1 MEIKKA
7 NNFFEIQDAVAFN
20 IPVDDKHLFYTD
32 FSNFRNDFKE
42 KKIYKHLNI
51 NPRTNKCNPL
61 QTPKKIFLSGYR
73 GTGKT
78 SELLKLT
85 NSIDDTK
92 CYFSI
97 FVNISD
103 EELDT
108 NNIET
113 VDVLILMVEK
123 LVAKLE
129 KKGAS
134 VDENI
139 ISSFYDWYASRIEE
153 VNSNTKATGSIE
165 AEAKASIGLLGL
177 LTLLTKTKAQLQTST
192 ETKEVIRQVFNN
204 KFSDFSTK
212 FNEFILSL
220 KEKFNEKGHYQD
232 ILFILD
238 GFEKIGSDEDR
249 KKILINDSNK
259 FTIINAHMI
268 TTLPIELFSEKNRLN
283 HFSTTLYFPLIDLE
297 LKGATDK
304 MREFILKRVDI
315 GLFEN
320 NEILN
325 KIIKYGAGH
334 PRQTL
339 QIISRAFVE
348 AEEECI
354 DSQAINKTISLLSR
368 EMSVIDDNEKMVL
381 NQIKNKEE
389 ITSLDTYT
397 GLKAKN
403 IIFDYGMEENE
414 TVINPIILENKKL
427 FASST
432 LQ

>member
-1 MEIKKA
+1 MKIKKA
-7 NNFFEIQDAVAFN
+7 NDFFEIQDAVAFN

-32 FSNFRNDFKE
+32 FSDFRNDFKE
-42 KKIYKHLNI
+42 KKIYRHLNI
-51 NPRTNKCNPL
+51 NPNTNKCNPL
-61 QTPKKIFLSGYR
+61 QTTKKIFLSGYR

-85 NSIDDTK
+85 NSINDTK

-97 FVNISD
+97 FVDISD

-129 KKGAS
+129 KNGKS
-134 VDENI
+134 VDKKI
-139 ISSFYDWYASRIEE
+139 ISSFYDWYATRIEE
-153 VNSNTKATGSIE
+153 INHNTRATGSIE
-165 AEAKASIGLLGL
+165 AEAKASISLLGL

-204 KFSDFSTK
+204 RFSDFSTK

-220 KEKFNEKGHYQD
+220 KEQFEDEGDYQD

-268 TTLPIELFSEKNRLN
+268 TTLPIELFSEKNMLN
-283 HFSTTLYFPLIDLE
+283 HFSTTLYFPLIDLDLE
-297 LKGATDK
+297 GAREK
-304 MREFILKRVDI
+304 MAEFILKRVDKK
-315 GLFEN
+315 LFEDDKT
-320 NEILN
+320 LQ
-325 KIIKYGAGH
+325 KIITFGAGH

-348 AEEECI
+348 AEEDCI
-354 DSQAINKTISLLSR
+354 DLKAINKTISLLGR
-368 EMSVIDDNEKMVL
+368 EMSVVDENEKIAL
-381 NQIKNKEE
+381 NQIKNKQEVS
-389 ITSLDTYT
+389 SLDTYIR
-397 GLKAKN
+397 LKAKN
-403 IIFDYGMEENE
+403 IIFDYGSEENE

-427 FASST
+427 FT
-432 LQ
+432 NVTT